1 MALLY
6 YSGYLVIIS
15 IVAFL
20 CYGIDKGQARRG
32 GYRISE
38 KFLLTLSILGGAF
51 GGLFGMIRFRHK
63 TKHLQFIVVN
73 YLGIV
78 LHSLIAVLI
87 AIYL

>member
-20 CYGIDKGQARRG
+20 CYGTDKGQARRG

-51 GGLFGMIRFRHK
+51 GGLFGMKRFRHK

-73 YLGIV
+73 FIGIV
-78 LHSLIAVLI
+78 LHVVILILI

>member
-51 GGLFGMIRFRHK
+51 GGLFGMKRFRHK

-73 YLGIV
+73 FLGIV
-78 LHSLIAVLI
+78 LHVVILILI